1 MKTFTTATV
10 LIASAA
16 AASAISIQR
25 IKTDACKVVSQS
37 GYPNLWALGCSS
49 LNVDPIIDLFRRPG
63 ESQEEFVTRSQM
75 ERSLQDTHEDDTSL
89 ALRSLDARGTRGRGR
104 GKPIARGGSVRG
116 TPRSVDGSRKAARG
130 GSRGG
135 GGSGGSGRGKGRG
148 GKGGNSDSHSHSY
161 ASATPDRARGG
172 SRGGGGSGSGRG
184 RGSRGGR

>member
-25 IKTDACKVVSQS
+25 LKTDACKVVSQS

-63 ESQEEFVTRSQM
+63 ESQEEFVARSQM

-89 ALRSLDARGTRGRGR
+89 ALRSLDARGARGRGR

-148 GKGGNSDSHSHSY
+148 GKGGNSDSHSHSL